1 MQPKPPQSI
10 PGSLDA
16 DTPEQATS
24 QADTAAEANTVLSAE
39 TDVSDG
45 MDDITAHA
53 FDDIPQ
59 DGPLDFDDG
68 SMERPRGDTQRMDGT
83 WDAAGSDS
91 GAIAPQRK
99 SCPTG
104 WNPATNPTGV
114 RSGAVEP
121 IGERRFNQPSARS

>member
-10 PGSLDA
+10 PDSLDA
-16 DTPEQATS
+16 DTLEQATS

-91 GAIAPQRK
+91 GAIAP
-99 SCPTG
+99 
-104 WNPATNPTGV
+104 PAEIMSD
-114 RSGAVEP
+114 RVEP
-121 IGERRFNQPSARS
+121 SDEPDRREIRGS